1 MSVENLKIYDLVK
14 AVPDEAKKPITGGRL
29 KGFTD
34 INPMW
39 RIKKLTETFGACGVG
54 WYPEILNKEVI
65 EGANGEKCAFVD
77 INLYVKIDNEWS
89 KPIPGT
95 GGSSFIAKEK
105 NGLYT
110 SDECF
115 KMAYTD
121 ALSVA
126 CKALGVAADVYYA
139 KEQTKYTKTDDE
151 IIQAELPEKVDI
163 KADSTIPRE
172 YLLSLKRVLV
182 REKYNLLDIYALY
195 NLKKLSEIRPKDYN
209 ELIDS
214 IKLDMQKKMELDE

>member
-29 KGFTD
+29 SGFTD

-39 RIKKLTETFGACGVG
+39 RIKKLTEIFGACGVG
-54 WYPEILNKEVI
+54 WYPEILNKEII

-77 INLYVKIDNEWS
+77 INLYIKNGDEWS

-126 CKALGVAADVYYA
+126 CKALGVGADVYF
-139 KEQTKYTKTDDE
+139 KKDITKYTKSKEELIKAKLPQKVDKK
-151 IIQAELPEKVDI
+151 AELV
-163 KADSTIPRE
+163 PRE
-172 YLLSLKRVLV
+172 YLLSLKRLLIE
-182 REKYNLLDIYALY
+182 RNYNMSDVSAMY
-195 NLKKLSEIRPKDYN
+195 NLKTFADLKPNDYN

-214 IKLDMQKKMELDE
+214 IELEMLKDAVVNE